1 MAEIP
6 QTRQTL
12 ILRLK
17 STEDAAAWE
26 EFVEIYY
33 PLIHRLA
40 TTKGLQAADAQDVAQ
55 EVLSKIAKAINQF
68 DPHPESGSF
77 RGWISRITRNMV
89 IDFLRSKKRSD
100 LVTNLASITTLYE
113 ATSPDGDSELFDLE
127 HERQMFLWASEKIK
141 SGFKPKTWIA
151 FWKTTVENESIG
163 KIAEQL
169 NMSSGAIYIA
179 RSRVMAK
186 LKATIEA
193 TQFESGYF
201 NRGGQGG

>member
-113 ATSPDGDSELFDLE
+113 ATSHDGDSELFDLE
-127 HERQMFLWASEKIK
+127 HERQMFLWASDKIK
-141 SGFKPKTWIA
+141 SGFKPKDLDCIL
-151 FWKTTVENESIG
+151 EN
-163 KIAEQL
+163 
-169 NMSSGAIYIA
+169 
-179 RSRVMAK
+179 
-186 LKATIEA
+186 
-193 TQFESGYF
+193 
-201 NRGGQGG
+201 NRGKRIDRENRRAIEYVERCHLHCQKSCDGEAQGYDRSDSI